1 MKEIDWEAV
10 LESLE
15 DELRDNMRMERQ
27 CDPDDERNPYTF
39 QTFYLR
45 EKIGLIEKATM
56 KKPTGCFVRNTARN
70 SLKSSCYDSHVEGR
84 TFVLRCTFLS

>member
-27 CDPDDERNPYTF
+27 CDPDYE
-39 QTFYLR
+39 
-45 EKIGLIEKATM
+45 
-56 KKPTGCFVRNTARN
+56 
-70 SLKSSCYDSHVEGR
+70 
-84 TFVLRCTFLS
+84 

>member
-45 EKIGLIEKATM
+45 EKIGLIEQGNQEEAYRLLCEEY
-56 KKPTGCFVRNTARN
+56 GEEFF
-70 SLKSSCYDSHVEGR
+70 EE
-84 TFVLRCTFLS
+84 FLL